1 MRRLRAWLVR
11 FGGLFGRRRRDRE
24 FAEEVESHLDMH
36 VEDNLRRGM
45 TPEAARR
52 QALID
57 LGGVEQTVESYR
69 ERRGLPVMD
78 KAAQDVR
85 YAVRVLRKNPGFTA
99 VVVLTLALG
108 IGANTAIF
116 SIVNAVLLSPL
127 PYDDA
132 DGIVQVWHT
141 PPQDSFPGT
150 TQFSL
155 SPANYLDWRDQNHVF
170 ERIAAYDGTTFS
182 FTGGDRPEAVNAA
195 RVAPDVFAVLRAKP
209 LLGRGFTPEEDAPGQ
224 GKVAVLGHG
233 FWQTRFGSDP
243 SVVGRQ
249 IRLSGESYTVVG
261 VMPAGFRFPHWAELW
276 TPLAW
281 SAEERQV
288 RGIHDY
294 HAVARL
300 APGVSVAQAQAE
312 LGAISRR
319 LEQQYPA
326 DNKGWGALVR
336 PLRDELVGNVRPA
349 LLVLLAAVSLV
360 LLIACANV
368 ANLVLARTLARR
380 KEIALRAAL
389 GASRGRV
396 LQQVLSENL
405 LLALVGGALGLLLAY
420 FGVEAIVAFLG
431 DQLPRAAEIRVSGR
445 VLLFTLLISVLT
457 GLAAGIMP
465 ALRLTKVEL
474 GEALKQGSGKTT
486 SDSGGNRTRSLLV
499 VAEVALSLVLLVG
512 AGLMIRTLGMLRGVN
527 PGFDPRN
534 VVSMSL
540 TIPVAKYA
548 SPAQQTAFFE
558 RTLERL
564 RALPG
569 VDSAG
574 AVIGLPTTGGSTQP
588 VAIEG
593 HPVVAV
599 SQQPEVAVRVMT
611 PGYLRAMRIPLVRGR
626 DVREADAAGQPDV
639 VLVSES
645 MARRFWPDQDPIGRR
660 LVLSFYPGVSRE
672 VVGIVGDVKQRGLAV
687 VQPSPTIYVPLA
699 QMPRPWMSVVVRTA
713 SPLTALMPAVAG
725 AIREVDPEQ
734 PVLDVMT
741 LESLLD
747 DSLAHQRFSML
758 LLALFAGFALLLA
771 GIGIYSVLS
780 YAVRRRVQEIG
791 IRVAL
796 GAQRS
801 DVLWMVLG
809 HGLRLTL
816 AGLVI
821 GTLGALGLGRLL
833 TGLLFGV
840 PPTDPLT
847 FTVVCALLC
856 AIALLACYL
865 PARRAMRVDPMI
877 AMRYE

>member
-1 MRRLRAWLVR
+1 MRSLRALLLR
-11 FGGLFGRRRRDRE
+11 FGGLFRRGRRDRE
-24 FAEEVESHLDMH
+24 FAEEMESHLQLH
-36 VEDNLRRGM
+36 IEDNLRRGL
-45 TPEAARR
+45 TPAEARR

-57 LGGVEQTVESYR
+57 LGGVEQTKEGYR
-69 ERRGLPVMD
+69 ERRGLPVMEN
-78 KAAQDVR
+78 AVQDVR
-85 YAVRVLRKNPGFTA
+85 YAVRVLRKNPSFTA
-99 VVVLTLALG
+99 VVLLTLALG

-132 DGIVQVWHT
+132 DRIVQVWHT
-141 PPQDSFPGT
+141 PPQEAFPGRT
-150 TQFSL
+150 EFSI

-170 ERIAAYDGTTFS
+170 EHIAAYGGTTFT
-182 FTGGDRPEAVNAA
+182 FTGGDRPEAVNGAM
-195 RVAPDVFAVLRAKP
+195 VAPDLFAVLRAKP
-209 LLGRGFTPEEDAPGQ
+209 LLGRSFTPEEDAPGQ
-224 GKVAVLGHG
+224 GKVVVLGHR

-243 SVVGRQ
+243 GVVGRQ
-249 IRLSGESYTVVG
+249 IRLGGESHTVVG
-261 VMPAGFRFPHWAELW
+261 VMPASFRFPQWAELW

-281 SAEERQV
+281 SEQERQV

-294 HAVARL
+294 NAIARL
-300 APGVSVAQAQAE
+300 APGVTVAQAQAE
-312 LGAISRR
+312 MSAISRR
-319 LEQQYPA
+319 LEEQYPA
-326 DNKGWGALVR
+326 DDKGWGALIR
-336 PLRDELVGNVRPA
+336 PLRDELVGDVKPA

-396 LQQVLSENL
+396 MQQVLSENL
-405 LLALVGGALGLLLAY
+405 LLALVGGALGLLLAHY
-420 FGVEAIVAFLG
+420 GVAAIVAFLG
-431 DQLPRAAEIRVSGR
+431 DQLPRAAEIRVDGR
-445 VLLFTLLISVLT
+445 VLLFTFLISVLT

-465 ALRLTKVEL
+465 ALRLTRINL
-474 GEALKQGSGKTT
+474 GDALKQGSGKTT
-486 SDSGGNRTRSLLV
+486 SDSGGNRTRSVLV
-499 VAEVALSLVLLVG
+499 VAEVALSLILLVG

-527 PGFDPRN
+527 PGFDPKH
-534 VVSMSL
+534 VVSMRLS
-540 TIPVAKYA
+540 IPEVKYA
-548 SPAQQTAFFE
+548 LPEQQTSFFQ
-558 RTLERL
+558 RTLERV

-569 VDSAG
+569 VESAG
-574 AVIGLPTTGGSTQP
+574 AVTSLPTTGGSTQP

-593 HPVVAV
+593 HPVVAM
-599 SQQPEVAVRVMT
+599 SEQPEVAVRVMT
-611 PGYLRAMRIPLVRGR
+611 PGYLQAMRIPLVRGR
-626 DVREADAAGQPDV
+626 DVREADAAGQPGV
-639 VLVSES
+639 ILISES
-645 MARRFWPDQDPIGRR
+645 MARRFWPDQDPIGKR
-660 LVLSFYPGVSRE
+660 LVLTFYPQLPRE
-672 VVGIVGDVKQRGLAV
+672 VVGIVGDVKQQGLAV
-687 VQPSPTIYVPLA
+687 VQPSPTIYVPLG
-699 QMPRPWMSVVVRTA
+699 QMPRPWMSIVVRTPSQLA
-713 SPLTALMPAVAG
+713 ALMPAVTG

-741 LESLLD
+741 LEALLD

-780 YAVRRRVQEIG
+780 YAVRRRAQEIG

-809 HGLRLTL
+809 HGLRLTM

-821 GTLGALGLGRLL
+821 GTLGAVGLTRLL

-847 FTVVCALLC
+847 FTVVAALLC